1 MDVVRDD
8 VYNSNGGKKMTEQK
22 KFGVNVWW
30 TIPSLTVDVSIVQ
43 AALVAAGF
51 EKGDIPEPSRRA
63 EVSRAVYSLQNRRGK
78 ENRRVTELTN
88 DNGVWV
94 TYGILDRGDVDS
106 ETVEFSQETTVRL
119 NKSTGEVQ
127 VSGRLGDEVIKAI
140 CDYTGKVTD
149 EDIRGF
155 LRKVIKMC
163 RGVAKRPT
171 GGIYFVP
178 DRFASIAE
186 GAQQVLTAVRSN
198 AKIYV
203 EGVVNGVRERNNVW
217 EAVERDIES
226 EVVAALDAVSRIEKS
241 ARACKGHQSKLENLN
256 DMVSIY
262 SELLGEEAKQ
272 EELSEKLASAVQEIS
287 HKISELQK
295 GTAATVENR
304 QSRKRRGSKVVEAA
318 VVILEANGGSMHY
331 KEITDAM
338 VLAGTYVAKGKYA
351 ADSVRKLLNMAVD
364 DGDVRISVTGR
375 GVFQHAEAA

>member
-1 MDVVRDD
+1 
-8 VYNSNGGKKMTEQK
+8 MTSEK

-30 TIPSLTVDVSIVQ
+30 TIPSTVVDIVKVQ
-43 AALVAAGF
+43 GALVAAGF
-51 EKGDIPEPSRRA
+51 EAGDIPAPSRRA

-94 TYGILDRGDVDS
+94 TYGILDRSSVDD

-119 NKSTGEVQ
+119 NKETGEVQ
-127 VSGRLGDEVIKAI
+127 VEGKLGEEVLQAI
-140 CDYTGKVTD
+140 QDYTGKATD

-155 LRKVIKMC
+155 LRKVIRLC

-186 GAQQVLTAVRSN
+186 GAQQVLTAVRSGS
-198 AKIYV
+198 KIYV
-203 EGVVNGVRERNNVW
+203 EGVVNGVRERQNVW
-217 EAVERDIES
+217 DAVERDIES
-226 EVVAALDAVSRIEKS
+226 EVVTALDAVSRIEKS
-241 ARACKGHQSKLENLN
+241 ARACKGHQSKLEGLN
-256 DMVSIY
+256 DMVEIY
-262 SELLGEEAKQ
+262 SDLLGEEAKQ
-272 EELSEKLASAVQEIS
+272 EELSEKLAGAVQEIS

-295 GTAATVENR
+295 GTAATVEKR
-304 QSRKRRGSKVVEAA
+304 QARKRRGSKVVEAA
-318 VVILEANGGSMHY
+318 VVILESNGGSMHY
-331 KEITDAM
+331 KEITEAM

-351 ADSVRKLLNMAVD
+351 SDSVRKLLNMAVD
-364 DGDVRISVTGR
+364 DGDIRLTVTGR